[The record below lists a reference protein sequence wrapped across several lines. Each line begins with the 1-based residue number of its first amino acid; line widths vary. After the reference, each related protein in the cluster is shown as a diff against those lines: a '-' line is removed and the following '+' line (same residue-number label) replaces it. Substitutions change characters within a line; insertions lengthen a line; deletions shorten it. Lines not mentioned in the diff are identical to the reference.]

1 MSKTSMSTASLNGH
15 KPTGHEQ
22 NGHKPI
28 DPLDGDRNRAS
39 VATATQADVQ
49 TQSPEVQTQPVADG
63 VAIPERPVAEP
74 ARKKKPIK
82 LILAGV
88 GGVGAIAAGV
98 FGYNWWQYA
107 SVHQSTDNAT
117 VTGNIHQIGS
127 RISGTVDQVLVNDN
141 QEVQA
146 GQLLVKLDPRDLQV
160 KLQQAQADLNAAES
174 KANTA
179 QVNIALAS
187 KNAQAAS
194 TEAQGGI
201 GTAQAAIAQAQA
213 QVSEAQ
219 AGVPRAQAELA
230 QANANL
236 NKART
241 DYDRFQSLYSSG
253 AVARRELDTA
263 RQAYEVAQAQR
274 DAATEG
280 IRQAQAKVAQA
291 QQGVETARSG
301 LDSSQGQL
309 QQAQAKGVQTNVSRS
324 DFQTA
329 QTAINQAQVALKNAQ
344 LQLSYVNI
352 TAPVSGRIGRKTVEV
367 GQQIQAGTPLMAI
380 VDNQYWVTAN
390 FKETQL
396 EKMRPGQAAEIKL
409 DSFPSRKFTGHVQSL
424 SPASGA
430 QFALLPPDNA
440 TGNFTK
446 VVQRIPVKVVFDN
459 DSIRGYESFI
469 TPGMSAEVDVE
480 VGK

>member
-1 MSKTSMSTASLNGH
+1 MTTTKPPEPKTEPTADSLP
-15 KPTGHEQ
+15 K
-22 NGHKPI
+22 
-28 DPLDGDRNRAS
+28 
-39 VATATQADVQ
+39 
-49 TQSPEVQTQPVADG
+49 
-63 VAIPERPVAEP
+63 ERLTT
-74 ARKKKPIK
+74 RKKPIK
-82 LILAGV
+82 KILAGA
-88 GGVGAIAAGV
+88 GIGGAIVAGA

-127 RISGTVDQVLVNDN
+127 RIAGTVDQVLVSDN

-146 GQLLVKLDPRDLQV
+146 GQPLIKLDSRDLQV
-160 KLQQAQADLNAAES
+160 KLAQAQAELTAAQS

-179 QVNIALAS
+179 QVNIDLAA
-187 KNAQAAS
+187 KNAQAAN
-194 TEAQGGI
+194 TQAQGGI

-230 QANANL
+230 QAEANL
-236 NKART
+236 RKAQT
-241 DYDRFQSLYSSG
+241 DYTRFQSLFGSG
-253 AVARRELDTA
+253 AVARRELDAA
-263 RQAYEVAQAQR
+263 RQAYDVARAQR
-274 DAATEG
+274 DAASEG

-291 QQGVETARSG
+291 QQGVATAQAG
-301 LDSSQGQL
+301 LESSQGEV
-309 QQAQAKGVQTNVSRS
+309 QQAQAKGVQTDASRS
-324 DFQTA
+324 EFQTSQA
-329 QTAINQAQVALKNAQ
+329 AIKQAQVALKNAK

-367 GQQIQAGTPLMAI
+367 GQQVQPGTPLMAI

-396 EKMRPGQAAEIKL
+396 EKMHPGQAVEIKL
-409 DSFPSRKFTGHVQSL
+409 DSFPSHEFTGHIDSL

-446 VVQRIPVKVVFDN
+446 VVQRIPVKVVFDSN
-459 DSIRGYESFI
+459 SIHGYEQAI
-469 TPGMSAEVDVE
+469 TPGMSAEVTVE
-480 VGK
+480 TGK